1 MADNPFD
8 DPDVQAQSGGGG
20 GMPPP
25 VPQNVYGDANAYDE
39 PVAASSVQVDMGN
52 AAQAAQVAMQYVPQ
66 EQQKEIAVAAGSAMA
81 NQAANKVQADYNE
94 SARTQS
100 DQHAAPPPPTFC
112 VNLVNWFPIRLFA
125 FIAGVCLL
133 VAPILDFLFFS
144 PTFIQGFIYLYLMG
158 FGVVTVMVE
167 APTWTL
173 TRVFQLKFFFWF
185 RLLSRMWGRAW
196 FYLFISIL
204 CYAGV
209 ETDDS
214 GIFVPVLGGYL
225 TGISVLSF
233 IFSRMAGKKFA
244 RIREFIAAGSEG
256 DELEGRFMR
265 KFDELDMGGTPGTIG
280 SPEIVA
286 VAKQAGRN
294 VSNSERHAIQTFL
307 DESCNGHVSKEDWM
321 KQFVTQ
327 YQEKKGGFKQR
338 FL

>member
-8 DPDVQAQSGGGG
+8 DPDVQAQQSNGG

-25 VPQNVYGDANAYDE
+25 VPQNVYGDANAYDDA
-39 PVAASSVQVDMGN
+39 PAASNNVQIDM
-52 AAQAAQVAMQYVPQ
+52 AKAAMQYVPQ

-81 NQAANKVQADYNE
+81 NQAANKLQGDYNE

-100 DQHAAPPPPTFC
+100 DQHAAPGPPSFC
-112 VNLVNWFPIRLFA
+112 IKLINWFPIRFFA
-125 FIAGVCLL
+125 FCGGVGLI
-133 VAPILDFLFFS
+133 VAPILDFLISS
-144 PTFIQGFIYLYLMG
+144 PAFIQGFIYIYLMG
-158 FGVVTVMVE
+158 FGFVAVSVE
-167 APTWTL
+167 SPTWKL

-209 ETDDS
+209 ETDS
-214 GIFVPVLGGYL
+214 AGIFVPMLGAYL
-225 TGISVLSF
+225 TVISIASF
-233 IFSRMAGKKFA
+233 VFSRMAGKKFA

-256 DELEGRFMR
+256 DEMEGRFMR
-265 KFDELDMGGTPGTIG
+265 KFDELDVGGVAGTIG
-280 SPEIVA
+280 SPEIVK
-286 VAKQAGRN
+286 VAQQAGREI
-294 VSNSERHAIQTFL
+294 SNSERHAIQTFL